1 MAKMTKADIQKRQL
15 EIMTKMDEM
24 DEKTNAR
31 EAKMRALTSEEQKG
45 ALTEEQKREL
55 EALKAEQRSQDI
67 EYDALVRESAGLSAR
82 AKAMATGKDLEQ
94 IREREDYGAKIRE
107 MVNDCFT
114 NRRAANATTIL
125 ANAITKDPGGDNN
138 TEANL
143 QAGGLIPVEIRPIID
158 TKVPGTELPDDLVM
172 VTGVTGTQVIP
183 YSINDVKF
191 TVEGEV
197 TKVNEQPL
205 DFANITTSPKRV
217 AASVP
222 VSRRAVANAAFDIIA
237 FITYKFQKGWAI
249 FRALHI
255 YAHGNYTKLQSP
267 FAQVTVKE
275 LTLDEN
281 IGKNLAKEI
290 AEMYDLGFEGDPELI
305 FDKTTEVDLKFT
317 KLIPGTTDSNRTVVE
332 NGQCVG
338 YRYHISP
345 FVDYTIDANG
355 VASKDFVGEGENKK
369 AVRYIAIG
377 HFGYLNEQVYAD
389 GIEFNIDGTSSANF
403 DRNVIAL
410 GMGLDYSLVEM
421 SSKVNGNTS
430 GKPQAFKLI
439 KLIEPASS
447 NEIGG

>member
-45 ALTEEQKREL
+45 TITEEQKREL

-82 AKAMATGKDLEQ
+82 AKAMATGKEMEN

-125 ANAITKDPGGDNN
+125 ANAITTGADQNN
-138 TEANL
+138 TANL
-143 QAGGLIPVEIRPIID
+143 EAGGLIPVEIRPIID
-158 TKVPGTELPDDLVM
+158 TKVPGTELPEDLVM

-197 TKVNEQPL
+197 TKVAEQAL

-237 FITYKFQKGWAI
+237 FITYKFQKGWAM

-255 YAHGNYTKLQSP
+255 YAHGAYTKLQSP
-267 FAQVTVKE
+267 FAQVTVEE

-281 IGKNLAKEI
+281 IGKNLAKKV

-305 FDKTTEVDLKFT
+305 MDKTTEVDLKFT
-317 KLIPGTTDSNRTVVE
+317 KLIPGTTDSNRTVIQD
-332 NGQCVG
+332 GQCVG
-338 YRYHISP
+338 YRYHVSP
-345 FVDYTIDANG
+345 YIDYTINANG
-355 VASKDFVGEGENKK
+355 VATKDTD
-369 AVRYIAIG
+369 RYIGIG

-421 SSKVNGNTS
+421 SSKVNGNTN

-439 KLIEPASS
+439 KLVEPASS
-447 NEIGG
+447 NEIGD

>member
-1 MAKMTKADIQKRQL
+1 MAKMTKADIEKRQL
-15 EIMTKMDEM
+15 EIMTKLDEM
-24 DEKTNAR
+24 DEKTNVR
-31 EAKMRALTSEEQKG
+31 EAKMRTLTSEEQK
-45 ALTEEQKREL
+45 EEREKL
-55 EALKAEQRSQDI
+55 MAEQRSQDI
-67 EYDALVRESAGLSAR
+67 EYDTLVRESAGLSAR
-82 AKAMATGKDLEQ
+82 AKAMATGKELNQ

-107 MVNDCFT
+107 MVNDCYT

-158 TKVPGTELPDDLVM
+158 TKVPGIELPEDLVM

-197 TKVNEQPL
+197 TKVAEQSL

-281 IGKNLAKEI
+281 IGKNLAKEV

-305 FDKTTEVDLKFT
+305 MDKTSEVDLKFT
-317 KLIPGTTDSNRTVVE
+317 KLIPGTTDSNRTVIE

-355 VASKDFVGEGENKK
+355 VASKDFVGEGDNKK

-421 SSKVNGNTS
+421 SSKVHGNTS

>member
-1 MAKMTKADIQKRQL
+1 MVKMTKADIEKRQL
-15 EIMTKMDEM
+15 EILTKLDEM
-24 DEKTNAR
+24 DEKTNVR
-31 EAKMRALTSEEQKG
+31 EAKMRTLTSEEQK
-45 ALTEEQKREL
+45 EEREKL
-55 EALKAEQRSQDI
+55 MAEQRSQDI

-82 AKAMATGKDLEQ
+82 AKAMATGKELSQ

-125 ANAITKDPGGDNN
+125 SNAIKDGADQN
-138 TEANL
+138 TTANL
-143 QAGGLIPVEIRPIID
+143 EAGGLVPVEIRPIID
-158 TKVPGTELPDDLVM
+158 TKVTGIELPEDLVM

-197 TKVNEQPL
+197 TKVAEQAL

-222 VSRRAVANAAFDIIA
+222 VSRRAVANVAFDIIA
-237 FITYKFQKGWAI
+237 FITYKFQKGWAM

-255 YAHGNYTKLQSP
+255 YAHGNYAKLQSP
-267 FAQVTVKE
+267 FAQVDVVE
-275 LTLDEN
+275 LTLDDN

-290 AEMYDLGFEGDPELI
+290 AKMYDLGFEGDPEI
-305 FDKTTEVDLKFT
+305 IMDKTTEVDLKFA
-317 KLIPGTTDSNRTVVE
+317 KLIPGTTDSNRTVIQD
-332 NGQCVG
+332 GQCVG
-338 YRYHISP
+338 YRYHVSP
-345 FVDYTIDANG
+345 YIDYSINAEG
-355 VASKDFVGEGENKK
+355 VATKGED
-369 AVRYIAIG
+369 RYIGIG

-389 GIEFNIDGTSSANF
+389 GIEVNIDGTSSANF
-403 DRNVIAL
+403 DRNVIGL

-421 SSKVNGNTS
+421 SSKVNGNTN

>member
-31 EAKMRALTSEEQKG
+31 EAKMRALTSEEQKD
-45 ALTEEQKREL
+45 EL
-55 EALKAEQRSQDI
+55 AKLQAEQRSQDI

-82 AKAMATGKDLEQ
+82 AKAMATGKELEN

-107 MVNDCFT
+107 LVNDCFT

-125 ANAITKDPGGDNN
+125 ANAITTGADQNN
-138 TEANL
+138 TANL
-143 QAGGLIPVEIRPIID
+143 EAGGLIPVEIRPIID
-158 TKVPGTELPDDLVM
+158 TKVPGTELPEDLVM

-197 TKVNEQPL
+197 TKVAEQAL

-222 VSRRAVANAAFDIIA
+222 VSRRAVAQAAFDIVA
-237 FITYKFQKGWAI
+237 FLTFKFQKGWAQ

-255 YAHGNYTKLQSP
+255 YAHGEYDKLQSP
-267 FAQVTVKE
+267 FAQVDVVE

-281 IGKNLAKEI
+281 IGKNLAREI
-290 AEMYDLGFEGDPELI
+290 AAMYDLGFEGDPEI
-305 FDKTTEVDLKFT
+305 IMDKTTEVDLKFT
-317 KLIPGTTDSNRTVVE
+317 KLIPGTTDSNRTVVQD
-332 NGQCVG
+332 GQCVG
-338 YRYHISP
+338 YRYHVSP
-345 FVDYTIDANG
+345 FIDYTINANG
-355 VASKDFVGEGENKK
+355 VATKDTD
-369 AVRYIAIG
+369 RYIGIG

-410 GMGLDYSLVEM
+410 GMGLDYSLVEL

-447 NEIGG
+447 SDI

>member
-31 EAKMRALTSEEQKG
+31 EAKMRALTSEEQK
-45 ALTEEQKREL
+45 EEREKL
-55 EALKAEQRSQDI
+55 MAEQRSQDI

-82 AKAMATGKDLEQ
+82 AKAMATGKDLEN

-125 ANAITKDPGGDNN
+125 ANAITTGDDQN
-138 TEANL
+138 TTANL
-143 QAGGLIPVEIRPIID
+143 EAGGLIPVEIKPIID
-158 TKVPGTELPDDLVM
+158 TKVPGIELPEDLVM

-197 TKVNEQPL
+197 TKVAEQSL

-237 FITYKFQKGWAI
+237 FITYKFQKGWAM

-255 YAHGNYTKLQSP
+255 YAHGAYTKLQSP
-267 FAQVTVKE
+267 FAQVNVVE

-290 AEMYDLGFEGDPELI
+290 AKMYDLGFEGDPELI
-305 FDKTTEVDLKFT
+305 MDKTTEVDLKFT
-317 KLIPGTTDSNRTVVE
+317 KLIPGTTDSNRTVIQD
-332 NGQCVG
+332 GQCVG
-338 YRYHISP
+338 YRYHVSP
-345 FVDYTIDANG
+345 YIDYSIDADG
-355 VASKDFVGEGENKK
+355 VATKGED
-369 AVRYIAIG
+369 RYIGIG

-439 KLIEPASS
+439 KLVEATADK
-447 NEIGG
+447 

>member
-1 MAKMTKADIQKRQL
+1 MAKMTKADIEKRQL
-15 EIMTKMDEM
+15 DIMTKLDEM
-24 DEKTNAR
+24 DEKTNVR
-31 EAKMRALTSEEQKG
+31 EAKMRTLTSEEQK
-45 ALTEEQKREL
+45 EEREKL
-55 EALKAEQRSQDI
+55 MAEQRTQDI

-82 AKAMATGKDLEQ
+82 AKAMATGKELSQ

-107 MVNDCFT
+107 MVNDCFN

-125 ANAITKDPGGDNN
+125 ANAIKDGSDQNV
-138 TEANL
+138 TANL
-143 QAGGLIPVEIRPIID
+143 EAGGLIPVEIRPIID
-158 TKVPGTELPDDLVM
+158 TKVPGIELPEDLVM

-197 TKVNEQPL
+197 TKVAEQAL
-205 DFANITTSPKRV
+205 DFVNITTSPKRV

-222 VSRRAVANAAFDIIA
+222 VSRRAVANAAFDIVA
-237 FITYKFQKGWAI
+237 FITYKFQKGWAM

-255 YAHGNYTKLQSP
+255 YAHGNYAKLQSP
-267 FAQVTVKE
+267 FAQVDVVQ
-275 LTLDEN
+275 LTLDAN

-290 AEMYDLGFEGDPELI
+290 AKMYDLGFEGDPEI
-305 FDKTTEVDLKFT
+305 IMDKTTEVDLKFT
-317 KLIPGTTDSNRTVVE
+317 KLIPGTTDSNRTVIQD
-332 NGQCVG
+332 GQCVG
-338 YRYHISP
+338 YRYHVSP
-345 FVDYTIDANG
+345 YIDYSINAQG
-355 VASKDFVGEGENKK
+355 VATKGED
-369 AVRYIAIG
+369 RYIGIG

-389 GIEFNIDGTSSANF
+389 GIEFNIDGTSSSNF

-439 KLIEPASS
+439 KLVEPASS

>member
-1 MAKMTKADIQKRQL
+1 MAQMTKADIQKRQL

-24 DEKTNAR
+24 DEKTNVR
-31 EAKMRALTSEEQKG
+31 EAKIRTLTSEEQK
-45 ALTEEQKREL
+45 EEREKL
-55 EALKAEQRSQDI
+55 MAEQRTQDI

-82 AKAMATGKDLEQ
+82 AKAMATGKELSQ

-125 ANAITKDPGGDNN
+125 ANAVKDGADQNV
-138 TEANL
+138 TANL
-143 QAGGLIPVEIRPIID
+143 EAGGLVPVEIRPIID
-158 TKVPGTELPDDLVM
+158 TKVTGIELPEDLVM

-197 TKVNEQPL
+197 TKVAEQAL
-205 DFANITTSPKRV
+205 DFANIATSPKRV

-237 FITYKFQKGWAI
+237 FITYKFQKGWAM

-255 YAHGNYTKLQSP
+255 YAHGEYTKLQSP
-267 FAQVTVKE
+267 FAQVDVVQ

-290 AEMYDLGFEGDPELI
+290 AKMYDLGFEGDPEI
-305 FDKTTEVDLKFT
+305 IMDKTTEVDLKFT
-317 KLIPGTTDSNRTVVE
+317 KLIPGTTDSNRTVIQD
-332 NGQCVG
+332 GQCVG
-338 YRYHISP
+338 YRYHVSP
-345 FVDYTIDANG
+345 YIDYSINAQG
-355 VASKDFVGEGENKK
+355 VATKGED
-369 AVRYIAIG
+369 RYIGIG

-421 SSKVNGNTS
+421 SSKVNGNTN

-439 KLIEPASS
+439 KLVEPASS

>member
-1 MAKMTKADIQKRQL
+1 MTKADINKRQL
-15 EIMTKMDEM
+15 DILAKLDEM
-24 DEKTNAR
+24 DEKTNVR
-31 EAKMRALTSEEQKG
+31 EAKMRTLTSEEQKG
-45 ALTEEQKREL
+45 TITEEQKREL

-67 EYDALVRESAGLSAR
+67 EYDALVRESSGLSAR
-82 AKAMATGKDLEQ
+82 AKAMATGKELEN

-125 ANAITKDPGGDNN
+125 ANAVTSGADQNN
-138 TEANL
+138 TANL
-143 QAGGLIPVEIRPIID
+143 EAGGLIPVEIRPIID
-158 TKVPGTELPDDLVM
+158 TKVPGIELPEDLVM

-197 TKVNEQPL
+197 TKVEEQAL

-237 FITYKFQKGWAI
+237 FITYKFQKGWAM

-255 YAHGNYTKLQSP
+255 YAHGNYAKLQSP
-267 FAQVTVKE
+267 FAQVTVE
-275 LTLDEN
+275 TLTLDEN
-281 IGKNLAKEI
+281 IGKNLAKKV

-305 FDKTTEVDLKFT
+305 MDKTTEVDLKFT
-317 KLIPGTTDSNRTVVE
+317 KLIPGTTDSNRTVIQD
-332 NGQCVG
+332 GQCVG
-338 YRYHISP
+338 YRYHVSP
-345 FVDYTIDANG
+345 YIDYTINANG
-355 VASKDFVGEGENKK
+355 VATKETD
-369 AVRYIAIG
+369 RYIGIG

-421 SSKVNGNTS
+421 SSKVNGGLAAPNN

-439 KLIEPASS
+439 KLVEPASS
-447 NEIGG
+447 NEIGGN